1 MIGNFADASVE
12 DPVMDWLSKR
22 LMFEIH
28 HVPIKALER
37 WAKQG
42 LVRKS
47 KFSECKQSRAMY
59 SVADVQRVMA
69 ELATDSRPRKGGGA

>member
-1 MIGNFADASVE
+1 
-12 DPVMDWLSKR
+12 MDWLSKR

-28 HVPIKALER
+28 HVPVKALER
-37 WAKQG
+37 WARQG

-59 SVADVQRVMA
+59 SVVDVEHIMS
-69 ELATDSRPRKGGGA
+69 ELAAGREPRKAGES